1 MFNSIFVMLF
11 AFQETRFLCVAS
23 GYSGTHSVEE
33 VSLKLGDPP
42 ASASASASYVL
53 RLTASTTMSSR
64 DFQFY
69 QRFIV

>member
-42 ASASASASYVL
+42 ASASASYVL